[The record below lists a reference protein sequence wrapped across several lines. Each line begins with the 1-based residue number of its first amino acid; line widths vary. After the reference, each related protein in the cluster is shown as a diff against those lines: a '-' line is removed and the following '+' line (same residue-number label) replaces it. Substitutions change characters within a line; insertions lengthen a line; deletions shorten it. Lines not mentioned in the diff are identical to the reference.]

1 MNIVS
6 NWAKIRIR
14 PRPSRS
20 YQYFGQPQWK
30 QLTSERLDG
39 EQLAGILI
47 PAGAEKYFPI
57 KDWIENAIQSGT
69 YMVKIASDIDGSPI
83 EDPRVSKLIV
93 EILDEPEP
101 TMRVDASNVTIPCA
115 VYFQLIHKVPNENS
129 GQYSSLWSHIT
140 VVKITDEL
148 SPIQRGRFSI

>member
-6 NWAKIRIR
+6 NVAKIRIR

-47 PAGAEKYFPI
+47 PTGKEKYFPI
-57 KDWIENAIQSGT
+57 KDWIENAIQSGI
-69 YMVKIASDIDGSPI
+69 YIVKTGSDIDGTPI
-83 EDPRVSKLIV
+83 EDPRVLKLIV
-93 EILDEPEP
+93 EILDGPEP
-101 TMRVDASNVTIPCA
+101 TMRVDASNVTIPCT
-115 VYFQLIHKVPNENS
+115 VYFQLIHKAPNENS
-129 GQYSSLWSHIT
+129 DQYCSLWSHIT
-140 VVKITDEL
+140 VIQITNEL
-148 SPIQRGRFSI
+148 SPMQRGRFSI

>member
-6 NWAKIRIR
+6 KMAKIRIR

-39 EQLAGILI
+39 ERLAGIQI
-47 PAGAEKYFPI
+47 PAGEKKDFPI
-57 KDWIENAIQSGT
+57 KDWIENATQSGIYIAKT
-69 YMVKIASDIDGSPI
+69 ASDIDGTPI
-83 EDPRVSKLIV
+83 EDPTELVA
-93 EILDEPEP
+93 EIPDETKPI
-101 TMRVDASNVTIPCA
+101 MRVDASNVTIPCT
-115 VYFQLIHKVPNENS
+115 VYFKLIHKAPNKNS
-129 GQYSSLWSHIT
+129 DQYSSLWSHIT
-140 VVKITDEL
+140 VIKITDEL

>member
-1 MNIVS
+1 MKIFFA
-6 NWAKIRIR
+6 WGKIRIR

-39 EQLAGILI
+39 ERLSGIQI
-47 PAGAEKYFPI
+47 PAGEKKDFPI
-57 KDWIENAIQSGT
+57 KDWIENAIQSGI
-69 YMVKIASDIDGSPI
+69 YIVKIASDIDGSPI
-83 EDPRVSKLIV
+83 EDPRVSELVV

-101 TMRVDASNVTIPCA
+101 TMRVDASKVTISCA

-140 VVKITDEL
+140 VIKITDEL
-148 SPIQRGRFSI
+148 SPLQRGRFSV